1 MRVLLVGEGAH
12 EGSGALETLVNRL
25 ATAPIECEFAVVRD
39 DAIHTHRGKGQGF
52 FKRAV
57 RWLIEGRNR
66 GFDAV
71 VMVIDEDGHRE
82 RIAEI
87 DRAQAETSIASIADF
102 PRALG
107 VAVHMFDAWM
117 LADEKALSIVLGAN
131 VARQRN
137 PESIKDPKHLCAK
150 LREDAAADISPQEM
164 YAAIA
169 RTADLATLRQRCPKG
184 FAPFASR
191 VEGLD

>member
-1 MRVLLVGEGAH
+1 MTPRPCPILGRK
-12 EGSGALETLVNRL
+12 ALEGCDKL
-25 ATAPIECEFAVVRD
+25 PP
-39 DAIHTHRGKGQGF
+39 
-52 FKRAV
+52 
-57 RWLIEGRNR
+57 
-66 GFDAV
+66 
-71 VMVIDEDGHRE
+71 VIDEDGHRE

-87 DRAQAETSIASIADF
+87 DRAQAETSIADL

-117 LADEKALSIVLGAN
+117 LTDEKALSIVLGAN

-137 PESIKDPKHLCAK
+137 PESIKDPKQVCAK

-169 RTADLATLRQRCPKG
+169 RTADLAILRQRCPKG
-184 FAPFASR
+184 FAPSQAASKAC
-191 VEGLD
+191 D